1 MPTSRAEPGY
11 HSELSTARP
20 YSIDYPPIAQQE
32 VKAGDLFIGAEV
44 TYSTSTTQ
52 LQLKG
57 SMSQR
62 SSSGKPIS
70 GSSPQAVPLSLMSNG
85 SSMSMFNTAYA
96 KSKLKLLLCGFSGG
110 LVQAALFNP
119 WDRALY
125 LSIKKDRPFL
135 SSKNFLNPFAG
146 VFQTLFQRAISSGL
160 YFPLEEIFA
169 DMLIASGAMG
179 EGSSVLNERR
189 QYVAFSAGLM
199 AGSLNGLIVNPLA
212 AVKYHYWG
220 TETGKENFLSTGSDM
235 LRKGG
240 FRIFLVGTTAT
251 VLRDLVFG
259 GTYGLL
265 RHELHALSKKQQYA
279 VSNASQTESTA
290 SGRTGGGSLQA
301 TSSFFREKP
310 TFMQNIVAACMA
322 TVLSSPW
329 NYVRNIHYGT
339 PSGTKP
345 QTFLAIW
352 QELSRKAGTQK
363 SALDKI
369 FFLQTQLR
377 VGWGTA
383 RVGCGMAVSSSI
395 YDAFSKMLA

>member
-1 MPTSRAEPGY
+1 MIKSNAMR
-11 HSELSTARP
+11 S
-20 YSIDYPPIAQQE
+20 DYE
-32 VKAGDLFIGAEV
+32 
-44 TYSTSTTQ
+44 
-52 LQLKG
+52 
-57 SMSQR
+57 
-62 SSSGKPIS
+62 
-70 GSSPQAVPLSLMSNG
+70 GSSPEDVSENGRPLSLMSSGTGNV
-85 SSMSMFNTAYA
+85 TKTEYV
-96 KSKLKLLLCGFSGG
+96 KSKMKLLLCGFSGG
-110 LVQAALFNP
+110 LVQAGLFNP

-125 LSIKKDRPFL
+125 LSIMNDRPFL
-135 SSKNFLNPFAG
+135 SKQNFVNPFAG

-169 DMLIASGAMG
+169 DMLMANGAFG
-179 EGSSVLNERR
+179 QGTSILNERR

-220 TETGKENFLSTGSDM
+220 TQTGTENFVSTALEM
-235 LRKGG
+235 CRKGG
-240 FRIFLVGTTAT
+240 MRIFLVGTTAT

-265 RHELHALSKKQQYA
+265 RHELHAISKQRQIEVAKTK
-279 VSNASQTESTA
+279 NGDDQTSST
-290 SGRTGGGSLQA
+290 SIQA
-301 TSSFFREKP
+301 TSSFFVEKP
-310 TFMQNIVAACMA
+310 SFMENIIAACMA

-345 QTFLAIW
+345 MAAWAIW
-352 QELSRKAGTQK
+352 QELLRKAGNQRG
-363 SALDKI
+363 ALDKL

-383 RVGCGMAVSSSI
+383 RVGCGMAVSSKI
-395 YDAFSKMLA
+395 YDAFSRWLA